1 VTTLVIGGSRGI
13 GLEIA
18 LAFARDGKP
27 VYINYAGDDDRAHEA
42 QRQVE
47 ETGALCQLIKGDV
60 GTPEGCARIA
70 GTLARQTGHLDHL
83 VHSAVSAF
91 PTTTLD
97 ADPERF
103 SRAVS
108 VNGMSLLYITQATQ
122 SLLRRGSSIFYL
134 TSRGGRTVVDNYAAV
149 GVGKAL
155 AESLLRYMA
164 VELAPRGIRINGIA
178 PGIVETEA
186 VRAIFGDNA
195 GDIVAQSGTRN
206 PSGRGVLPDD
216 YTALIRF
223 LASPAAEYITGQ
235 TVFVNGG
242 ANLHA

>member
-27 VYINYAGDDDRAHEA
+27 VYINYAGDDDRAEEA
-42 QRQVE
+42 RRQVE
-47 ETGALCQLIKGDV
+47 DAGAPCQLIKGDV

-70 GTLARQTGHLDHL
+70 DTLAQQTGHLDHL
-83 VHSAVSAF
+83 VHSAVSAY

-103 SRAVS
+103 SRAVA

-122 SLLRRGSSIFYL
+122 ALLRRGSSIFYL

-186 VRAIFGDNA
+186 VRAIFGDSA
-195 GDIVAQSGTRN
+195 GDIVAQSGARN